1 MDLMILSFK
10 KEAVCPNEMV
20 DSNRKLNM
28 WPQMLQVISG
38 QEIA

>member
-1 MDLMILSFK
+1 MIFSFNT
-10 KEAVCPNEMV
+10 EAVCPNEMV

-28 WPQMLQVISG
+28 WPPMLQVISG